1 MVLANPEKGVGVG
14 QFETSSVH
22 YLIAPGTIRRSDL
35 IIDQPKVAHNI
46 YLHILAELGVIGLV
60 PFLLILGFALRCALL
75 AAREFGRRGD
85 TSMDLVS
92 RAVFVGL
99 IGILS
104 ADFFASEQFSK
115 QLWLLLGI
123 GPALLAIAQRRDE
136 RADLDDRA
144 APAEPLAPQRLEPHA
159 IPVGT

>member
-1 MVLANPEKGVGVG
+1 
-14 QFETSSVH
+14 
-22 YLIAPGTIRRSDL
+22 
-35 IIDQPKVAHNI
+35 
-46 YLHILAELGVIGLV
+46 
-60 PFLLILGFALRCALL
+60 
-75 AAREFGRRGD
+75 
-85 TSMDLVS
+85 MDLVS

-159 IPVGT
+159 VPVGT